1 VQENHIIKPLHKVL
15 HMVRVEVRGKGDDY
29 HVKTLLA
36 WLSELKEFLEGELRE
51 RVEVGFVEVDSK
63 CPLLYVDG
71 ELVFEGLPGEEGYL
85 IEIIRS
91 ARDARRATA

>member
-1 VQENHIIKPLHKVL
+1 MQENHIIKPLYKVL

-29 HVKTLLA
+29 RVKTL
-36 WLSELKEFLEGELRE
+36 LSELKEFLEGELRE

-85 IEIIRS
+85 FEIIRS

>member
-1 VQENHIIKPLHKVL
+1 
-15 HMVRVEVRGKGDDY
+15 MVRIVVRGRGGDY
-29 HVKTLLA
+29 HVRTLLA
-36 WLSELKEFLEGELRE
+36 WLSELREFLEGELGE
-51 RVEVGFVEVDSK
+51 PVEVEFAEEESEY
-63 CPLLYVDG
+63 PLLYVDG

>member
-1 VQENHIIKPLHKVL
+1 V
-15 HMVRVEVRGKGDDY
+15 VRVEVRGRRGDY
-29 HVKTLLA
+29 HARTLLT
-36 WLSELKEFLEGELRE
+36 WLNELREFLESELGEE
-51 RVEVGFVEVDSK
+51 VEVGFAEEDSEY
-63 CPLLYVDG
+63 PLLYVNG